1 MLNWTLF
8 FVLFLSFGA
17 GLYKLFEKAGH
28 PGWKA
33 AVPGLNLLVWA
44 EITGRKPITLLWL
57 LLPIG
62 NIFTFSYML
71 IDLVNSF
78 GRWGFW
84 QQFAAVACPWAYF
97 PYLGFSPEKA
107 APAGPAE
114 SNKPATGVRK
124 TAAAAPAKPNAPETP
139 GVSYVGPACL
149 IPREQ
154 RPPKGLVREWAESAI
169 FAVFA
174 ASFIRMFLIE
184 AYTIPTP
191 SMEGSLLVGDF
202 LFVSK
207 IHYGARTPSRPLS
220 VPLVHNVMPVT
231 GGESYLNWPIWE
243 SYRLPSLVELQ
254 RNDPFV
260 FNFPEGD
267 SILPG
272 VEFGRQY
279 NDVLN
284 YVREQKPEMYARQR
298 EAFLKTGVVYRPVD
312 KRDHYVKRCV
322 GMPGDN
328 IQIIEGQL
336 FVNGQPAQQP
346 DNLQLTYY
354 WTGKPNLT
362 IFLQQY
368 PDVEYSGAPGS
379 GYAGDPNERRFL
391 ALTSRELAAFRQF
404 PGVDS
409 VFLRKKDGEKGI
421 RGGHVFPFDSTHY
434 RWNMDNYGPLHIP
447 AQGETV
453 VLSPENIAVYRRIIA
468 NYEGNALEERGGKF
482 FINGQETTTYTI
494 RQNYYWAMGDNR
506 HFSADSRWWGF
517 VPEDHV
523 VGKPLFIFFSLKN
536 ANLRDGIRWNRLLRS
551 AGSD

>member
-1 MLNWTLF
+1 MLNWTIF
-8 FVLFLSFGA
+8 AVLFLSFGA

-44 EITGRKPITLLWL
+44 EITGRRPITLLWL

-62 NIFTFSYML
+62 NMFTFSYML

-97 PYLGFSPEKA
+97 PYLGFSKEKTVVSA
-107 APAGPAE
+107 APAEQPVA
-114 SNKPATGVRK
+114 SPRK
-124 TAAAAPAKPNAPETP
+124 TASARPAKPAPNAKAE
-139 GVSYVGPACL
+139 GVSYEGPACSV
-149 IPREQ
+149 PKDQ
-154 RPPKGLVREWAESAI
+154 RPPKGLLREWAESAL

-184 AYTIPTP
+184 AFTIPTP

-207 IHYGARTPSRPLS
+207 VHYGPRTPSRPLS
-220 VPLVHNVMPVT
+220 VPLVHNVMPFFGT
-231 GGESYLNWPIWE
+231 ESYLNWPKWE
-243 SYRLPSLVELQ
+243 SYRLPSLVDLE

-279 NDVLN
+279 NDMLN
-284 YVREQKPEMYARQR
+284 VFREQKPELYARKR
-298 EAFLKTGVVYRPVD
+298 EEFLKMGVVYRPVD

-328 IQIIEGQL
+328 IRIIDGQL
-336 FVNGQPAQQP
+336 FVNDQPSKQP
-346 DNLQLTYY
+346 ENIQLTYY
-354 WTGKPNLT
+354 WTGSPNLS
-362 IFLQQY
+362 IFLQQN
-368 PDVEYSGAPGS
+368 PDVEYSGTPGSTYGGAPG
-379 GYAGDPNERRFL
+379 EKRFL
-391 ALTSRELAAFRQF
+391 VLNPRELAAFRQF

-409 VFLRKKDGEKGI
+409 VFLRKIDGEKGM
-421 RGGHVFPFDSTHY
+421 RGSHVFPFDSLHY
-434 RWNMDNYGPLHIP
+434 RWNIDNYGPLHVP
-447 AQGETV
+447 AKGETV
-453 VLSPENIAVYRRIIA
+453 TLTPENISVYRRIIS
-468 NYEGNALEERGGKF
+468 NYEGNALVEKDGRF

-523 VGKPLFIFFSLKN
+523 VGKPLFIFFSMKN
-536 ANLRDGIRWNRLLRS
+536 GGIRWNRILRS
-551 AGSD
+551 ADTD